1 MTVRFRTPE
10 APSDAPSDR
19 RPATAGF
26 SLIEV
31 LAAVAILGIVLGAA
45 LRVQRMG
52 LDALDRADWTGRA
65 MVVADAVLAPL
76 LAREP
81 AVGAWAGEQDGF
93 QWRIAVRP
101 LNHPDFS
108 GATRTGFEP
117 LAILVTVGSADGRR
131 YELRS
136 VRLGRRS

>member
-1 MTVRFRTPE
+1 MTPTTG
-10 APSDAPSDR
+10 R
-19 RPATAGF
+19 RASQAGF

-45 LRVQRMG
+45 LRVQRAG
-52 LDALDRADWTGRA
+52 IDALERTDWTGRA

-76 LAREP
+76 MAREP
-81 AVGAWAGEQDGF
+81 SVGSWSGEQDGF
-93 QWRIAVRP
+93 RWQIAVRP
-101 LNHPDFS
+101 LNHPDFA
-108 GATRTGFEP
+108 GTTRTGFEP
-117 LAILVTVGSADGRR
+117 LAVVVTVGTADGRR